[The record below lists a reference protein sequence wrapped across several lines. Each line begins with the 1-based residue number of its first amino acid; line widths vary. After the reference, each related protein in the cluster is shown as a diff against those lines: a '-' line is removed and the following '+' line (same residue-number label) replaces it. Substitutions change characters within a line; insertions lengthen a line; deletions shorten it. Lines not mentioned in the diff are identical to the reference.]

1 MRSPCLIVNVRNKGV
16 FYINLHTIL
25 EQNIDGILKKRVI
38 YVNVNLYTCIF
49 TEFGLFVSLSRA
61 NNATV

>member
-25 EQNIDGILKKRVI
+25 EQNIDGILKIRVK

-49 TEFGLFVSLSRA
+49 TEFA
-61 NNATV
+61 